1 MNKTQLKARCK
12 ELGIPTE
19 DLTTND
25 LLRDAIAKREAELEA
40 EKNTA
45 AETKSEETVK
55 ESQEIEKEVAENEP
69 EVSKTET
76 EVAEN
81 ATKVSESETSSGE
94 SENKSP
100 EEDPAKGDDS
110 EEEEEEAA
118 EEQEP
123 ARLVYEDKRGR
134 KWVFKPTA
142 PKTLNIDG
150 HTMSQRE
157 IFDNE
162 DIISEL
168 VYGNSSFLTQII
180 E

>member
-1 MNKTQLKARCK
+1 MTKKELKARCK
-12 ELGIPTE
+12 ELGISTE
-19 DLTTND
+19 GLTTNA
-25 LLRDAIAKREAELEA
+25 LLEEAIAKREAELEA
-40 EKNTA
+40 EKNTG

-55 ESQEIEKEVAENEP
+55 ESKEIEKEVAENEP

-81 ATKVSESETSSGE
+81 VIKVSENETPSKE
-94 SENKSP
+94 SEAKSQ
-100 EEDPAKGDDS
+100 EEDPAKVDDS

-123 ARLVYEDKRGR
+123 ERLIYEDKRGR

>member
-1 MNKTQLKARCK
+1 V
-12 ELGIPTE
+12 
-19 DLTTND
+19 
-25 LLRDAIAKREAELEA
+25 
-40 EKNTA
+40 
-45 AETKSEETVK
+45 TKVS
-55 ESQEIEKEVAENEP
+55 ENEP
-69 EVSKTET
+69 

-94 SENKSP
+94 SETKSP